1 MSVKAGTEAT
11 MGTIHA
17 LPVLPRTNLRTVI
30 ERTSDAELIKAIAL
44 GDRQAMAML
53 FARHN
58 VRVYRYVA
66 RFTGNASLAEDIVSE
81 VFLAVWSGAGSF
93 KENSQVS
100 TWLLAIARH
109 KAIAAL
115 RRNSDEPLDDDTTT
129 SLVADDNPEA
139 SANQRSHRTVVRKC
153 LMQLPKL
160 QREILDLIYYHE
172 KTLHEVAQIVGIPYS
187 TVKTR
192 VFYARKR
199 MTELLEVA
207 GIYECRA

>member
-1 MSVKAGTEAT
+1 MASRRLLIFGYGYAGRALAHRLQSHGWTVAAT
-11 MGTIHA
+11 IRRPADRAKLDVEGVT
-17 LPVLPRTNLRTVI
+17 PVP
-30 ERTSDAELIKAIAL
+30 A

-129 SLVADDNPEA
+129 SLVADDNPDVVA
-139 SANQRSHRTVVRKC
+139 RLWQNVLDDAGGTMPVFGTTGVVR
-153 LMQLPKL
+153 
-160 QREILDLIYYHE
+160 
-172 KTLHEVAQIVGIPYS
+172 G
-187 TVKTR
+187 
-192 VFYARKR
+192 
-199 MTELLEVA
+199 
-207 GIYECRA
+207 